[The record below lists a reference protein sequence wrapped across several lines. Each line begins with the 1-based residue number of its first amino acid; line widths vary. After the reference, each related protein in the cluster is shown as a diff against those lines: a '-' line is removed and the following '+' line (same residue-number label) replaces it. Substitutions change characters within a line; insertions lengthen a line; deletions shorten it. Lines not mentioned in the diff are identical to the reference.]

1 MQTEQANCFVY
12 WTDENGV
19 DSYRQDTRSLRPT
32 LVTMT
37 QAFRI
42 RANLMQQQ
50 AGLEAAGRRRTIHRV
65 YIKENI

>member
-1 MQTEQANCFVY
+1 MQIEQANCLVY

-19 DSYRQDTRSLRPT
+19 DSYRHDRSSHQPT

-50 AGLEAAGRRRTIHRV
+50 AGLEAAGRRRTINRV